1 MKKEPNQTVE
11 TTRLLAP
18 RFRTLGFRSTVRFQS
33 KKTGYRAPR
42 VSHL

>member
-1 MKKEPNQTVE
+1 MKKKPNQTVE

-18 RFRTLGFRSTVRFQS
+18 RFRTSGFRSTVRFHP
-33 KKTGYRAPR
+33 KKAVDRAPR